1 MRNRTLWIS
10 VIFWA
15 VSSLSLLS
23 SCSKDEVAQEVPSAT
38 DPYPYPDEYT
48 GNKDLSVNPGDSF
61 FDYCNGTWLKKNP
74 IPADPTKN
82 LGGLY
87 ATETVMNERIEQLKR
102 DVPDMGKFFALMDHI
117 HDYPTES
124 REYIEGEMAK
134 IKKPSSKEEAY
145 RAIGKLY
152 MEGVNVLDMCVF
164 VIWDKDKLK
173 LVLSPIDY
181 PENDETTILRL
192 QSQER
197 HSLSQT
203 RAAGNT
209 SIPALLAEGM
219 GVDAA
224 LLEVTDEELEVW
236 TKYWNKYSTDDLYQ
250 AMQRGWLEYLAFAD
264 EEGLKQYNEAKE
276 LQLTMK
282 DLRMKSRLGLGYAIS
297 YHMQQKFFPQSLKDK
312 FLGITKEIQAALKKR
327 IERVEWM
334 SETTKQ
340 NAIDKLNH
348 YSLNVAFPDTW
359 HQDCIPTLSDCKTM
373 VEALHRLRKGTA
385 LLRTKLLGGRDLFSY
400 RLLMELLNSN
410 GEMVPMDL
418 TLVNA
423 TYSASD
429 NSVTI
434 FPSMLLPPMMPE
446 GDVSEACY
454 YAVFC
459 IIGHEFTHGFDNNG
473 AQWDKYGVRK
483 NWWTVADKMNF
494 EDRKANLIRTY
505 DNMELD
511 PERASLLYCDGK
523 RTQGE
528 NIADLGGFL
537 TALDAYQARLDQQG
551 FTGETRKEQL
561 RKFYESYAHLWC
573 IQYGEKKFQILKNSD
588 VHAHARLRVNGVVM
602 NTDMWYDLY
611 NVNKNNLL
619 YLPVERRAYIW

>member
-38 DPYPYPDEYT
+38 DPYPYPKDYT
-48 GNKDLSVNPGDSF
+48 DNKDLSVNPGDSF

-87 ATETVMNERIEQLKR
+87 AAEAVMNERIEQLKR

-124 REYIEGEMAK
+124 RAYIEGEMAK
-134 IKKPSSKEEAY
+134 MKKPSSKEEAY

-152 MEGVNVLDMCVF
+152 LEGINVLDAGVF
-164 VIWDKDKLK
+164 LIWNKDKLK
-173 LVLSPIDY
+173 LILSPIDF

-203 RAAGNT
+203 RAGDNT
-209 SIPALLAEGM
+209 TIPALMAEGM

-224 LLEVTDEELEVW
+224 LLEVTDEEMEVW
-236 TKYWNKYSTDDLYQ
+236 TKYWNKYSVDDLYL

-264 EEGLKQYNEAKE
+264 EDGLKQYNEAKG
-276 LQLTMK
+276 LKLTMK

-297 YHMQQKFFPQSLKDK
+297 YYMQQKFFPQSLKDK

-348 YSLNVAFPDTW
+348 YTLNVAFPDTW

-434 FPSMLLPPMMPE
+434 FPAMLLPPMMPE

-454 YAVFC
+454 YAVFS

-483 NWWTVADKMNF
+483 NWWAVADKMNF

-511 PERASLLYCDGK
+511 PERASLFYCDGK

-551 FTGETRKEQL
+551 FTGETRSCVSSMSRTL
-561 RKFYESYAHLWC
+561 ICGAYS
-573 IQYGEKKFQILKNSD
+573 
-588 VHAHARLRVNGVVM
+588 M
-602 NTDMWYDLY
+602 
-611 NVNKNNLL
+611 
-619 YLPVERRAYIW
+619 ERRNSRFSRIATSTLMPV

>member
-87 ATETVMNERIEQLKR
+87 AAEAKMNERVEQLKK

-124 REYIEGEMAK
+124 RAYIEAEMAK
-134 IKKPSSKEEAY
+134 MKKPSSKEEAY

-152 MEGVNVLDMCVF
+152 LEGINVLDAGVF
-164 VIWDKDKLK
+164 LIWDKDKLK
-173 LVLSPIDY
+173 LILSPIDF

-203 RAAGNT
+203 RAGGNT

-224 LLEVTDEELEVW
+224 LLEVTDEEMEVW

-276 LQLTMK
+276 MQLTMK
-282 DLRMKSRLGLGYAIS
+282 DLRTRSRMGLGYAIS

-340 NAIDKLNH
+340 NAIDKPECGFPRH
-348 YSLNVAFPDTW
+348 VA
-359 HQDCIPTLSDCKTM
+359 QRM
-373 VEALHRLRKGTA
+373 
-385 LLRTKLLGGRDLFSY
+385 Y
-400 RLLMELLNSN
+400 
-410 GEMVPMDL
+410 
-418 TLVNA
+418 
-423 TYSASD
+423 
-429 NSVTI
+429 
-434 FPSMLLPPMMPE
+434 
-446 GDVSEACY
+446 
-454 YAVFC
+454 
-459 IIGHEFTHGFDNNG
+459 
-473 AQWDKYGVRK
+473 
-483 NWWTVADKMNF
+483 
-494 EDRKANLIRTY
+494 
-505 DNMELD
+505 
-511 PERASLLYCDGK
+511 
-523 RTQGE
+523 
-528 NIADLGGFL
+528 
-537 TALDAYQARLDQQG
+537 
-551 FTGETRKEQL
+551 
-561 RKFYESYAHLWC
+561 SYA
-573 IQYGEKKFQILKNSD
+573 Q
-588 VHAHARLRVNGVVM
+588 RLQDNGGGAAQAEEGHCAAEYE
-602 NTDMWYDLY
+602 TDW
-611 NVNKNNLL
+611 
-619 YLPVERRAYIW
+619 R